1 MEKYEYV
8 VLPTAQVFPFDANLH
23 WPKEVGGKAM
33 DTYHRWMEVVIPI
46 TMSGLPSLD
55 APTGFN
61 DAGLSA
67 GIQIV
72 ARNQGEFA
80 CLQLGAAYD
89 EATSWVRRRKPDLLG
104 KV

>member
-1 MEKYEYV
+1 
-8 VLPTAQVFPFDANLH
+8 
-23 WPKEVGGKAM
+23 M

-46 TMSGLPSLD
+46 TMSGLPSLNVP
-55 APTGFN
+55 AGFS
-61 DAGLSA
+61 DEGLPA

-72 ARNQGEFA
+72 GHNHADLA

-89 EATSWVRRRKPDLLG
+89 EATVWVRRRKPDLLG